1 MIVANIV
8 RHSIPS
14 LESLRLQR
22 FDSGQ
27 FGFVRVLLV
36 EKFDKVEGM
45 FHFGGRDPFV
55 FRSRISYLFDKV

>member
-22 FDSGQ
+22 LDSGQ

-36 EKFDKVEGM
+36 ENFDKVEGM
-45 FHFGGRDPFV
+45 FHSGGRDPFV
-55 FRSRISYLFDKV
+55 FRSRIPYPFDKV

>member
-14 LESLRLQR
+14 LESLHPQQ
-22 FDSGQ
+22 FDSGR

-36 EKFDKVEGM
+36 EKFDKVKGM
-45 FHFGGRDPFV
+45 LHSGGRDPFV
-55 FRSRISYLFDKV
+55 FRSRISYPFDKV

>member
-14 LESLRLQR
+14 LESLRLQQ
-22 FDSGQ
+22 FDGGR

-45 FHFGGRDPFV
+45 FYSGGRDPFV
-55 FRSRISYLFDKV
+55 F